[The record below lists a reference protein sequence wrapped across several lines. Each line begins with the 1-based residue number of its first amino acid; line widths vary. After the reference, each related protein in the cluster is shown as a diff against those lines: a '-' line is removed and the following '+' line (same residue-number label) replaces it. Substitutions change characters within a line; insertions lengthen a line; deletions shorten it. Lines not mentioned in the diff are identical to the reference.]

1 MKKSRQ
7 KKHKKN
13 STKDINKKQKD
24 DKKCPKTKS
33 IIEFDT
39 TLSCNIKSLA
49 VKKKDII
56 KPTTIF
62 FSG

>member
-13 STKDINKKQKD
+13 STKDINEKQKD

-39 TLSCNIKSLA
+39 TLSCSIKSLA

-56 KPTTIF
+56 KPTTRF

>member
-13 STKDINKKQKD
+13 STKDINEKQKD
-24 DKKCPKTKS
+24 DKKCPKTKL

-39 TLSCNIKSLA
+39 TLSCSIKSLA
-49 VKKKDII
+49 VKKK
-56 KPTTIF
+56 KT
-62 FSG
+62 